1 MPTAAPVGIQEG
13 TESATLP
20 PSAPATG
27 TSIENG
33 TGKFGKGAKGTLTPS
48 APATGTSTENGT
60 GKFGK
65 GAKGKNGLDK
75 SWTKSEKSAKTGKGK
90 AGAKSGDKLEK
101 SKGKGGKGG
110 QVFFNYGNQRRL
122 QKIEYHQSRIEFF
135 KELLMHVE
143 D

>member
-1 MPTAAPVGIQEG
+1 MFAGTIFVCDINAGFPTDIPTVFVDNQEG

-20 PSAPATG
+20 
-27 TSIENG
+27 
-33 TGKFGKGAKGTLTPS
+33 PS

-65 GAKGKNGLDK
+65 GAKGKNGLGK
-75 SWTKSEKSAKTGKGK
+75 SWTKSEK
-90 AGAKSGDKLEK
+90 GAKSGDKLEK
-101 SKGKGGKGG
+101 SASKSGVKSDKSKGKGGKGG
-110 QVFFNYGNQRRL
+110 PFFFNSGDQRRL
-122 QKIEYHQSRIEFF
+122 QKIEYHQSRIEYF